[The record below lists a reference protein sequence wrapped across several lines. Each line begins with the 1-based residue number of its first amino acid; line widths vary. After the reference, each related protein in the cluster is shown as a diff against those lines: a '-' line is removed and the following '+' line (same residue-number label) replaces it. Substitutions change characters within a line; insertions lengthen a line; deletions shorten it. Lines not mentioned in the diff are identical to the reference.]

1 MAWIIAKSLIAA
13 TLLITASEL
22 AQRLPRV
29 GALLLT
35 LPIASILA
43 FIFTW
48 QRHGDMSTISNL
60 ARETLILVPLGL
72 PFFLPLAF
80 APRMGLSFWPAFAI
94 GVILAS
100 VTIGVWFLLGP
111 QPKSG

>member
-13 TLLITASEL
+13 ALLITASEL

-35 LPIASILA
+35 LPITSILA

-48 QRHGDMSTISNL
+48 QRHGEMATISNL

-80 APRMGLSFWPAFAI
+80 APRLGLSFWPAFAM
-94 GVILAS
+94 GVVLAS
-100 VTIGVWFLLGP
+100 VTMGLWFTVGP
-111 QPKSG
+111 QPK